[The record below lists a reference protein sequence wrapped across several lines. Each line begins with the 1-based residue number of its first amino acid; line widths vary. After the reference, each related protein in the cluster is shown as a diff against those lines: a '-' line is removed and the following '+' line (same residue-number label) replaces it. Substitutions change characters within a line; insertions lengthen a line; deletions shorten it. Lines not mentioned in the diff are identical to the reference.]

1 MVEKKDSE
9 KGAKEYGAE
18 KIRVLEGLDG
28 VRLRP
33 AMYIGSTSKTGLHH
47 LVWEVI
53 DNAVDEAMAG
63 YCDIIEVTLNKD
75 GSVTVSDN
83 GRGIPTD
90 NHPVYKRPAVEVA
103 VTKLHAGGKFD
114 KGSYVVSGGLH
125 GVGISVVAA
134 LSKLMRVRVK
144 RNGKIYQQEYKIG
157 KPLYNLKIV
166 KECDKKDTGTEI
178 TFYPDETIFSTTK
191 FEFSVLETRFREIA
205 FLNKGIKIILKDD
218 SSGKKEI
225 FNYEG
230 GLIEF
235 VKWVNKTK
243 EAIHAKPVYFMKEES
258 KLVVECAVQY
268 NSGYQ
273 ETVLSFVNTINTVE
287 GGTHEA
293 GFKTALTRAINDYA
307 NKNKLNKS
315 ENLTGDDVREGLT
328 AIISVKVPEPQFEG
342 QTKTKLG
349 NSEVKGIVDGIAM
362 KALSE
367 FFEENPAIA
376 RRIVDKALEA
386 QKARN
391 AAKKAKELVRRKN
404 AFSVGGLP
412 GKLADC
418 SSNKTEDS
426 ELFIVEGDSAA
437 GCLGGDTL
445 VALTD
450 GRNLS
455 LKDLLEE
462 DKKGKKNFCY
472 TIRKDGTIGVEEIIN
487 PRITKQNEEVIKV
500 VLDNNQ
506 GIICTPDHKFMLK
519 NGEYKEA
526 RYLTNEDSLMPL
538 NRKISKIG
546 GRITIDGYEMV
557 WDPSRDL
564 WIFSHMLADEFNL
577 RHNVYTKNQ
586 GDARHH
592 IDFKK
597 LNNDPT
603 NIIRIS
609 KEEHMLFHTQ
619 HLIKTL
625 HTPETKK
632 KAAIAHQSR
641 EYKKK
646 MSDWANQTEVKALM
660 SQNSKKLWLDQNY
673 KNYMVSKFKEFYDTH
688 EEYRKTNN
696 KILDEQQKIYWANP
710 VNRQRAAEKVRKFFE
725 ENPDARSYLSNL
737 AKEQWKDKNLIE
749 WRRLKTKEQWTPGFR
764 LKRKETYNKTY
775 YNKTISF
782 MKKILEEKGNL
793 KNFDFERIEN
803 NDKSILSTSTFC
815 TRFFK
820 GNVDDMIEAVNNW
833 NHKIKRLEQ
842 INKKIDVYD
851 IEIPETHNFALASGI
866 FVHNSSKMGRNKEY
880 QAILP
885 LKGKPLNVE
894 KSNAIKVLSNE
905 EIVNIITAIGT
916 GIGDQF
922 NLEKLRYGKT
932 IIMSVDGQETTFIQ
946 TPSGEIECVKIGN
959 FIDSAIENKIDIS
972 NYKVLC
978 FNLSN
983 RKSQFKS
990 IKAVIKHPISEK
1002 LYEIK
1007 TAYGRSVKVTSSHSV
1022 FVYENNEIKLKKGSE
1037 IREGDKIVAPRKLP
1051 LFNYV
1056 PAKKIDVLR
1065 LLIKHK
1071 NEIDGR
1077 IYVRGNS
1084 VEGLLKQKIMK
1095 LHQNNEEL
1103 LGERVI
1109 IPEEIRSEMRKNR
1122 EKQHLTQD
1130 FLCKN
1135 LNIKQPCVYYDWEKG
1150 KNKPTLKKFEKYVE
1164 VLGMNKEKTLSQVQ
1178 IVESALERVWNTQY
1192 KNSGRNK
1199 VRDYVKLSELEMDD
1213 LIYIKDDVTIC
1224 SEHYGNKGIC
1234 RFISINEDLFK
1245 LFGFWVAEGSCS
1257 IRNGIRLSI
1266 GNNDSYIVPE
1276 LSSAFKNVFGI
1287 SPKLSASTKRLTC
1300 SELKLVNKVAAH
1312 VWNVLFSMKNSSS
1325 YTKKIPNLIFNTTKE
1340 RQIEFLRTY
1349 FLGDGTISRSNISF
1363 TTVSKDLADQII
1375 YLLQSFGVIASVS
1388 SREPAKNELITSKNV
1403 VYIVSVNSKEDLIK
1417 IKRVW
1422 ESHRNSNYLK
1432 NRLESKSH
1440 TINRRFDIVS
1450 EDLIGLEIKNIKE
1463 VKSSSGNVY
1472 DFSVDEDENFIAG
1485 FGGLCCHNTD
1495 ADVDGAHIRTLLL
1508 TFFFRFMPKLIE
1520 NGNIYIAVSPLY
1532 KVRKK
1537 IDHYV
1542 YSDDEL
1548 KKIVAK
1554 LGGNLSV
1561 QRFKGLGEMNPE
1573 QLWETTMNPKT
1584 RLLNKV
1590 VIEDAVKADEVF
1602 SKLMGDNVEPRKL
1615 FIAERASE
1623 AQIDI

>member
-1 MVEKKDSE
+1 MAEKKDSE
-9 KGAKEYGAE
+9 KGAKEYGAD

-47 LVWEVI
+47 LVWEVV

-63 YCDIIEVTLNKD
+63 YCDVIDVSLNKD
-75 GSVTVSDN
+75 GSVTVIDN
-83 GRGIPTD
+83 GRGIPTEM
-90 NHPVYKRPAVEVA
+90 HPAYKRPALEIA

-134 LSKLMRVRVK
+134 LSRLMKVCVK
-144 RNGKIYQQEYKIG
+144 RDGKIYQQEYKIG
-157 KPLYNLKIV
+157 KPLYDVKVV
-166 KECDKKDTGTEI
+166 KECDKKDTGTEV
-178 TFYPDETIFSTTK
+178 TFWPDETIFSTTK
-191 FEFSVLETRFREIA
+191 FEFSILETRFREIA
-205 FLNKGIKIILKDD
+205 FLNKGIKIILKDEN
-218 SSGKKEI
+218 SGRKET
-225 FNYEG
+225 FHYEG

-258 KLVVECAVQY
+258 KVVVECAVQY

-273 ETVLSFVNTINTVE
+273 EAVLSFVNTINTVE

-315 ENLTGDDVREGLT
+315 ENFTGDDVREGLT

-376 RRIVDKALEA
+376 RRVVDKALEA

-404 AFSVGGLP
+404 AFSVSGLP

-437 GCLGGDTL
+437 G
-445 VALTD
+445 
-450 GRNLS
+450 
-455 LKDLLEE
+455 
-462 DKKGKKNFCY
+462 
-472 TIRKDGTIGVEEIIN
+472 
-487 PRITKQNEEVIKV
+487 
-500 VLDNNQ
+500 
-506 GIICTPDHKFMLK
+506 
-519 NGEYKEA
+519 
-526 RYLTNEDSLMPL
+526 
-538 NRKISKIG
+538 
-546 GRITIDGYEMV
+546 
-557 WDPSRDL
+557 
-564 WIFSHMLADEFNL
+564 
-577 RHNVYTKNQ
+577 
-586 GDARHH
+586 
-592 IDFKK
+592 
-597 LNNDPT
+597 
-603 NIIRIS
+603 
-609 KEEHMLFHTQ
+609 
-619 HLIKTL
+619 
-625 HTPETKK
+625 
-632 KAAIAHQSR
+632 
-641 EYKKK
+641 
-646 MSDWANQTEVKALM
+646 
-660 SQNSKKLWLDQNY
+660 
-673 KNYMVSKFKEFYDTH
+673 
-688 EEYRKTNN
+688 
-696 KILDEQQKIYWANP
+696 
-710 VNRQRAAEKVRKFFE
+710 
-725 ENPDARSYLSNL
+725 
-737 AKEQWKDKNLIE
+737 
-749 WRRLKTKEQWTPGFR
+749 
-764 LKRKETYNKTY
+764 
-775 YNKTISF
+775 
-782 MKKILEEKGNL
+782 
-793 KNFDFERIEN
+793 
-803 NDKSILSTSTFC
+803 
-815 TRFFK
+815 
-820 GNVDDMIEAVNNW
+820 
-833 NHKIKRLEQ
+833 
-842 INKKIDVYD
+842 
-851 IEIPETHNFALASGI
+851 
-866 FVHNSSKMGRNKEY
+866 SSKMGRNKEY

-916 GIGDQF
+916 GIGEQF

-946 TPSGEIECVKIGN
+946 TLNGEIECIKIGN
-959 FIDSAIENKIDIS
+959 FIDNAIENKIDIS

-978 FNLSN
+978 FNLRS

-990 IKAVIKHPISEK
+990 IKAVIKHPINEM

-1007 TAYGRSVKVTSSHSV
+1007 TAYGRSVRATSSHSV
-1022 FVYENNEIKLKKGSE
+1022 FVYENNEVKLKKSNE
-1037 IREGDKIVAPRKLP
+1037 IRNGDKIVAPRKLP
-1051 LFNYV
+1051 LFNYL
-1056 PAKKIDVLR
+1056 PAKKIDVLK

-1071 NEIDGR
+1071 RNIDGR

-1084 VEGLLKQKIMK
+1084 VEGLLKQKIIK

-1103 LGERVI
+1103 LSERVI
-1109 IPEEIRSEMRKNR
+1109 IPKEIRSEMRKNR

-1130 FLCKN
+1130 FLCKS

-1150 KNKPTLKKFEKYVE
+1150 RNKPTLKKFEKYVE
-1164 VLGMNKEKTLSQVQ
+1164 VLGMDKEKTLLQVQ
-1178 IVESALERVWNTQY
+1178 IVESALERIWNTQY

-1199 VRDYVKLSELEMDD
+1199 VKDYVKLAELEMDD
-1213 LIYIKDDVTIC
+1213 LRYIHDDVTIC
-1224 SEHYGNKGIC
+1224 SEHYGNKGIS

-1257 IRNGIRLSI
+1257 VRNGIRLSI
-1266 GNNDSYIVPE
+1266 GDNDGYIVPE

-1287 SPKLSASTKRLTC
+1287 SPKLSTSTKRLTC
-1300 SELKLVNKVAAH
+1300 SELKLVNKVAAY
-1312 VWNVLFSMKNSSS
+1312 VWNILFSMKDSFS
-1325 YTKKIPNLIFNTTKE
+1325 YTKKVPNLVFNTTKE

-1363 TTVSKDLADQII
+1363 TTVSKDLADQIV

-1388 SREPAKNELITSKNV
+1388 IREPTKNKLITSKNI
-1403 VYIVSVNSKEDLIK
+1403 VYTVSVNSKEDLIK
-1417 IKRVW
+1417 IKRIW

-1432 NRLESKSH
+1432 DKLESKSH
-1440 TINRRFDIVS
+1440 TINRRFDIIS
-1450 EDLIGLEIKNIKE
+1450 EDLIGLEVKNIKE
-1463 VKSSSGNVY
+1463 VKPSGGNVY

-1542 YSDDEL
+1542 YSDEEL
-1548 KKIVAK
+1548 KKIVDK

-1590 VIEDAVKADEVF
+1590 VIEDAVKADETF
-1602 SKLMGDNVEPRKL
+1602 SKLMGDDVEPRKQ
-1615 FIAERASE
+1615 FISERAAE